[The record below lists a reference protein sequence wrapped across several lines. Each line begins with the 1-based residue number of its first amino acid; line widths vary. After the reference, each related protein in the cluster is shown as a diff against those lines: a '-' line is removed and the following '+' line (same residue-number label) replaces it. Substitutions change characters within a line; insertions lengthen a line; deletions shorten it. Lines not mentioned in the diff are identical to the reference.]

1 MGNVFGKTTS
11 LVRGGVRKESIMPLK
26 GVVLEEMKHCGKPN
40 CRCNSGYLHGP
51 YHYRYYRD
59 RGRLRKRYVRPQ
71 DVQGTLARIE
81 ARRQEVAERREA
93 RRQLRLMLHAMK
105 EMDLWG
111 I

>member
-1 MGNVFGKTTS
+1 
-11 LVRGGVRKESIMPLK
+11 MPLK
-26 GVVLEEMKHCGKPN
+26 GVVIREMKRCGKHA
-40 CRCNSGYLHGP
+40 CRCSSGALHGP
-51 YHYRYYRD
+51 YHYRYYRE

-81 ARRQEVAERREA
+81 ARRHTLAERRA
-93 RRQLRLMLHAMK
+93 AQQQLRLLITAMK